1 MSDATMSVLNRGEPS
16 TVSPESATVLRGRS
30 AAALI
35 LAVDL
40 GILGDVMLRAPS
52 LGINF
57 TIWWWGVI
65 AAAVWLTRS
74 AGIPLTRRR
83 AALFGSAAAF
93 ALLPAIRQAEEIT
106 FFTCIAVGTLLVLAA
121 WTGGAPDVSLA
132 RSPLAAYV
140 RTGVTTALHGLRGPF
155 PLLSAE
161 ARGLEAVRERNANRW
176 GAIIRGL
183 ALATPIVLVFTLLLA
198 SADPSFEGLVDAAF
212 SWDADVVFSHG
223 ILFAVFAW
231 FGASYLCGSLSRWEA
246 TAPPASKPLLGIIE
260 AGVVLGAVDGLF
272 LVFMLAQLRY
282 LFGGAEHVLSTA
294 GLTYAEYARRG
305 FFELTAVAALAL
317 PLLVAIF
324 AAVQPQTPKQAWVR
338 RALSMALIVLL
349 FGMIGSALWRMHLY
363 EQMFGWTL
371 DRFYATAMMLWIG
384 GTLLWFARTTL
395 RDRGERFVFGPIVG
409 GLGLVATFGLANPT
423 AVVLNVN
430 ADRAAA
436 GADFDGLHA
445 ASLGID
451 GIPTL
456 VRILP
461 SVAPSLDLGER
472 CALARSIDRARDP
485 EQPRGGWRGANL
497 SYARARRAIADNWAS
512 IDRALAGGPCP
523 VDGRTG
529 RTSGVEEA
537 GASDSG
543 PPTTR

>member
-1 MSDATMSVLNRGEPS
+1 MSDATMSVLTRGGEAAA
-16 TVSPESATVLRGRS
+16 PESAPVLRGRS

-65 AAAVWLTRS
+65 AAAIWLTRS

-83 AALFGSAAAF
+83 AAIFAAAAAF
-93 ALLPAIRQAEEIT
+93 ALFPAIRQAEEIT
-106 FFTCIAVGTLLVLAA
+106 LFTCVAVGTLLVLAA

-140 RTGVTTALHGLRGPF
+140 RTGVTTVLHGLRGPF

-161 ARGLEAVRERNANRW
+161 AKGLEAVRERHANRW
-176 GAIIRGL
+176 SAIIRGL

-212 SWDADVVFSHG
+212 SWDADVVVSHAV
-223 ILFAVFAW
+223 LFAVFAW
-231 FGASYLCGSLSRWEA
+231 FGASYLCGSLSRWDA
-246 TAPPASKPLLGIIE
+246 VAPPASKPLLGIIE
-260 AGVVLGAVDGLF
+260 AGVVLGAIDGLF
-272 LVFMLAQLRY
+272 LIFMLAQLRY

-305 FFELTAVAALAL
+305 FFELTAVTALSM

-324 AAVQPQTPKQAWVR
+324 AAVQPQSAMQARAR
-338 RALSMALIVLL
+338 RLLSMGLIVLL
-349 FGMIGSALWRMHLY
+349 LGIVGSALWRMHLY

-371 DRFYATAMMLWIG
+371 DRLYATAIMLWIA
-384 GTLLWFARTTL
+384 GTLVWFARTTL

-409 GLGLVATFGLANPT
+409 GLGLIAAFGIANPT
-423 AVVLNVN
+423 GVVLSVN
-430 ADRAAA
+430 ARRAAA

-456 VRILP
+456 VRVLP
-461 SVAPSLDLGER
+461 SIAPSLDLGER
-472 CALARSIDRARDP
+472 CAIARSIDRARDP
-485 EQPRGGWRGANL
+485 QHPRGGWRGANL
-497 SYARARRAIADNWAS
+497 SYARARAAIGDNWAS
-512 IDRALAGGPCP
+512 IDRSLAGGPCP
-523 VDGRTG
+523 ADGRAG
-529 RTSGVEEA
+529 ATSGGEQP
-537 GASDSG
+537 GTTDSVSA
-543 PPTTR
+543 TAR